1 MFETQGDG
9 TMEIKQLQYFVVS
22 VDMGSFQNAAKML
35 YTTQPHV
42 SKTVKALEEEL
53 HLKLLAREARGVRMT
68 EEGKK
73 VYDYA
78 TQILKN
84 TDMIS
89 RINEQTHLNRLA
101 VATMPGSR
109 ITRLCAEFYGE
120 QQDKRLQFS
129 VKQGC
134 LEEIMGFLHKHV
146 IEFGFAYVSQHQM
159 SALEQT
165 LEVKR
170 LEFVPI
176 QTVRMSLMVGDKH
189 PLFRADS
196 VDDAELKTL
205 RFVQYEEDY
214 FSLLHHVGHLNES
227 LHRYGKLENIVST
240 NSDTAL
246 MDLVVLGGLCHLGCM
261 PLEQEYLDP
270 KVKYIPIENTD
281 DTIYFGY
288 IKRKRDG
295 ISPICME
302 LIEYVKEHL

>member
-1 MFETQGDG
+1 
-9 TMEIKQLQYFVVS
+9 
-22 VDMGSFQNAAKML
+22 
-35 YTTQPHV
+35 
-42 SKTVKALEEEL
+42 
-53 HLKLLAREARGVRMT
+53 
-68 EEGKK
+68 
-73 VYDYA
+73 
-78 TQILKN
+78 
-84 TDMIS
+84 
-89 RINEQTHLNRLA
+89 
-101 VATMPGSR
+101 MPGSR

-176 QTVRMSLMVGDKH
+176 QTVHMSLMVGDKH

-261 PLEQEYLDP
+261 PLEQEHLDP
-270 KVKYIPIENTD
+270 KVKIYTD
-281 DTIYFGY
+281 REYGRYDLFWLHQEKTGRHQPDLYGTDRVCEGASVG
-288 IKRKRDG
+288 RKKK
-295 ISPICME
+295 
-302 LIEYVKEHL
+302 Y